1 LQVHIREGAHFA
13 VVDDA
18 AFIHRV
24 INREL
29 LA

>member
-1 LQVHIREGAHFA
+1 
-13 VVDDA
+13 VDDA

-29 LA
+29 QAGLHASEAAW